1 VKKCDRVTPH
11 LRQSLHTVF
20 MVKPISLRIRS
31 ADAAARARELLRSL
45 DEKDQL
51 RRNVKHQSLK
61 ALIAVREMRSNA
73 VKLEVDRRW
82 LAEVQSIETM
92 LQKLGKTGSR

>member
-1 VKKCDRVTPH
+1 
-11 LRQSLHTVF
+11 

-31 ADAAARARELLRSL
+31 AEATARARELLRSL

-61 ALIAVREMRSNA
+61 ALIVVREMRSNA

-82 LAEVQSIETM
+82 LADIQAIETT
-92 LQKLGKTGSR
+92 LLKIKNRNWW

>member
-1 VKKCDRVTPH
+1 
-11 LRQSLHTVF
+11 
-20 MVKPISLRIRS
+20 MVKPISLRIR
-31 ADAAARARELLRSL
+31 AHEATNRARELLRSL

-82 LAEVQSIETM
+82 LADIQAIETT
-92 LQKLGKTGSR
+92 LLKIKNRNWW

>member
-1 VKKCDRVTPH
+1 
-11 LRQSLHTVF
+11 
-20 MVKPISLRIRS
+20 MNKPVISLRIRS
-31 ADAAARARELLRSL
+31 SEVTARARELLRSL

-73 VKLEVDRRW
+73 VKLKAADHRW
-82 LAEVQSIETM
+82 LADIQSIETI
-92 LQKLGKTGSR
+92 LLKISKRAGWL

>member
-1 VKKCDRVTPH
+1 VNRPP
-11 LRQSLHTVF
+11 
-20 MVKPISLRIRS
+20 PISLRLRS
-31 ADAAARARELLRSL
+31 REATARARELLRSL

-73 VKLEVDRRW
+73 VKLDVDRRW
-82 LAEVQSIETM
+82 LAEVQTIEAT
-92 LQKLGKTGSR
+92 LQKFGKMASR